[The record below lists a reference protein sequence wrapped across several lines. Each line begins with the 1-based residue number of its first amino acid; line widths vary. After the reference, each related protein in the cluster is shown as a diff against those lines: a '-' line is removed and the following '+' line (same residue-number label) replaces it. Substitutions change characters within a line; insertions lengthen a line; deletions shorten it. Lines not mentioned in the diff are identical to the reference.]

1 MELLVY
7 LSLFVTSSFLFYL
20 FYEIL
25 LRPKHVLRERLDNV
39 KVMADTRDVF
49 DEEMRESF
57 VERVVNPMYERVIQA
72 LGNLAPSAIKNQYE
86 LLLSSSGSRDKMR
99 FNNVIAVQVM
109 LGFLLSFLVYYLL
122 RITEQPANNMYVF
135 LAGATGFMLPYLSLK
150 SKSQKR
156 VEEITYA
163 LPSFL
168 DILYVSVEAG
178 LSFDMAIYRTTDKMK
193 GPLSEELLFT
203 LNEINKGRDR
213 SEALRDMVKRTQVAD
228 LGTFVTSIIQAEE
241 MGSNIGNVLRIQADT
256 MRLNK
261 RQRAEEKAAK
271 IPTTMLFPIVFFM
284 FPALFVVILGP
295 AVINIMGT
303 LDELK

>member
-7 LSLFVTSSFLFYL
+7 LSLFITSSFLFYL
-20 FYEIL
+20 CYSIL
-25 LRPKHVLRERLDNV
+25 IAPKQMLRERLDNV

-49 DEEMRESF
+49 DDEMRESF
-57 VERVVNPMYERVIQA
+57 SERVINPVYDKMIQTI
-72 LGNLAPSAIKNQYE
+72 GNLAPSAIKKQYI
-86 LLLSSSGSRDKMR
+86 LLLSSSGARNKLK
-99 FNNVIAVQVM
+99 FNNIIATQLM
-109 LGFLLSFLVYYLL
+109 LGIILSFLTFYLMRATSQPFNILYIFLAGSIGFLL
-122 RITEQPANNMYVF
+122 
-135 LAGATGFMLPYLSLK
+135 PYFSLK

-156 VEEITYA
+156 IEEIEFA

-193 GPLSEELLFT
+193 GPLSDELLYT
-203 LNEINKGRDR
+203 MNEINKGRDR
-213 SEALRDMVKRTQVAD
+213 SEALRDMVRRTQVAD

-261 RQRAEEKAAK
+261 RQRAETQAAK
-271 IPTTMLFPIVFFM
+271 IPVKMLFPIVFFM

-295 AVINIMGT
+295 AAINIMDT
-303 LDELK
+303 LMK

>member
-7 LSLFVTSSFLFYL
+7 VSLFLTSSFLFYL
-20 FYEIL
+20 FYEVL
-25 LRPKHVLRERLDNV
+25 LRPKQVLRERLDNI

-49 DEEMRESF
+49 DEEMRETF
-57 VERVVNPMYERVIQA
+57 AERVINPAYERLIQA
-72 LGNLAPSAIKNQYE
+72 LGNVAPSAIKDQYE
-86 LLLSSSGSRDKMR
+86 LLLNSSGSRDKMR
-99 FNNVIAVQVM
+99 FNNVIAIQLM
-109 LGFLLSFLVYYLL
+109 LGTILSFAVYYLM
-122 RITEQPANNMYVF
+122 RVTAQPSNNLYVF
-135 LAGATGFMLPYLSLK
+135 LAGAIGFLLPYLSLR

-156 VEEITYA
+156 IEAIKYA

-193 GPLSEELLFT
+193 GPLSEELLNT
-203 LNEINKGRDR
+203 MNEMNKGRDR

-256 MRLNK
+256 MRQSK

-295 AVINIMGT
+295 AAINIMGT
-303 LDELK
+303 LMN

>member
-1 MELLVY
+1 MMELFVY
-7 LSLFVTSSFLFYL
+7 LSLFVTSSLLFYL
-20 FYEIL
+20 FYEVL
-25 LRPKHVLRERLDNV
+25 LQPKHVLKERLNDV

-72 LGNLAPSAIKNQYE
+72 LGNLAPSAIKDQYE
-86 LLLSSSGSRDKMR
+86 ILLSSSGSKDKMR
-99 FNNVIAVQVM
+99 FNNVIAVQFM
-109 LGFLLSFLVYYLL
+109 LGFVLSFGVYYLL
-122 RITEQPANNMYVF
+122 KMTGQPSNNMYVF
-135 LAGATGFMLPYLSLK
+135 LAGATGIMLPYLSLK

-156 VEEITYA
+156 IEEITYA

-193 GPLSEELLFT
+193 GPLSEELVFT
-203 LNEINKGRDR
+203 LNEINKGRER
-213 SEALRDMVKRTQVAD
+213 SEALRDIVKRTQVAD

-271 IPTTMLFPIVFFM
+271 IPITMLFPIVFFM

-295 AVINIMGT
+295 AVINIIGT
-303 LDELK
+303 LMN

>member
-7 LSLFVTSSFLFYL
+7 VSLFLTSSFLFYL
-20 FYEIL
+20 FYEVL
-25 LRPKHVLRERLDNV
+25 LRPKQVLRERLDNI
-39 KVMADTRDVF
+39 KVMADTRNVF
-49 DEEMRESF
+49 DEEMRETF
-57 VERVVNPMYERVIQA
+57 AERVINPAYERLIQA
-72 LGNLAPSAIKNQYE
+72 LGNVAPSAIKDQYE
-86 LLLSSSGSRDKMR
+86 LLLNSSGSRDKMR
-99 FNNVIAVQVM
+99 FNNVIAIQLM
-109 LGFLLSFLVYYLL
+109 LGTILSFAIYYLM
-122 RITEQPANNMYVF
+122 RVTAQPSNNLYVF
-135 LAGATGFMLPYLSLK
+135 LAGAIGFLLPYLSLR

-156 VEEITYA
+156 IEEIKFS

-193 GPLSEELLFT
+193 GPLSEELLYT
-203 LNEINKGRDR
+203 MNEMNKGRDR

-303 LDELK
+303 LMK

>member
-7 LSLFVTSSFLFYL
+7 VSLFLTSSFLFYL
-20 FYEIL
+20 FYEVL
-25 LRPKHVLRERLDNV
+25 LRPKQVLRERLDNI
-39 KVMADTRDVF
+39 KVMADTRNVF
-49 DEEMRESF
+49 DEEMRETF
-57 VERVVNPMYERVIQA
+57 AERVINPAYERLIQA
-72 LGNLAPSAIKNQYE
+72 LGNVAPSAIKDQYE
-86 LLLSSSGSRDKMR
+86 LLLNSSGSRDKMR
-99 FNNVIAVQVM
+99 FNNVIAIQLM
-109 LGFLLSFLVYYLL
+109 LGTILSFAVYYLM
-122 RITEQPANNMYVF
+122 RVTAQPSNNLYVF
-135 LAGATGFMLPYLSLK
+135 LAGAIGFLLPYLSLR

-156 VEEITYA
+156 IEEIKFS

-193 GPLSEELLFT
+193 GPLSEELLYT
-203 LNEINKGRDR
+203 MNEMNKGRDR

-303 LDELK
+303 LMN